1 MKFTAHRGY
10 RRTAAILTAGALLAS
25 LTACAGSESGE
36 GAAQDESHDLIIG
49 SMGAPA
55 NLDPAMLYE
64 GQTAYIWSAV
74 YDTLLAKDVETGE
87 IVGNAAESWEYSED
101 GRTLTLELRDGMTF
115 SSGDAVDA
123 EAVAATM
130 NRTRTT
136 PGTQQGRFSSVED
149 VVAVDET
156 TVEVK
161 FSEYD
166 PAFVTTL
173 INATGVIADPATVDE
188 EKTKTD
194 PIGSGPYTLDTDKT
208 VAGSTYVLAKR
219 DDYWNAD
226 AFPFD
231 SITVKVF
238 ADPTATFNA
247 LQAGE
252 IYASTVNPQQLGPIK
267 TDPAYSVQQVS
278 GATIAELI
286 ILDRTGE
293 QFPALGDPRVRQA
306 INLALDRD
314 GIVKALLPETG
325 TATAQLFGPG
335 GQAYEEDLDS
345 YYEHDVDKAKELLAE
360 AGYADGL
367 TLPVPSTYMTTQFEP
382 LLSQQ
387 FADAGITLEWIA
399 TPPNETDGINFSG
412 KYAMTIAFGSFTG
425 GDAGILEQNFGS
437 GQNNPSGYSDADID
451 AAFTEIYSTTDE
463 AAVADAYTALN
474 EHAVEIGL
482 TAPIARIDPVWVTR
496 NGVAY
501 LDTGKSGMNEIRV
514 FGLAES
520 D

>member
-1 MKFTAHRGY
+1 MNHTAHRGA
-10 RRTAAILTAGALLAS
+10 RRLAAVVAVGAVAATLA
-25 LTACAGSESGE
+25 ACAGPDTGE
-36 GAAQDESHDLIIG
+36 GAGEGETHELIIG
-49 SMGAPA
+49 SIGAPA

-87 IVGNAAESWEYSED
+87 IVGNAAEEWEYSED
-101 GRTLTLELRDGMTF
+101 GRVLTLTLRDGMTF
-115 SSGDAVDA
+115 SSGDPVDA

-136 PGTQQGRFSSVED
+136 PGTQQGRFESVED
-149 VVAVDET
+149 VVAVDDS
-156 TVEVK
+156 TVEVR

-173 INATGVIADPATVDE
+173 VNATGVIADPATVDAE
-188 EKTKTD
+188 QTKTD
-194 PIGSGPYTLDTDKT
+194 PTGSGPYTLDTEKT
-208 VAGSTYVLAKR
+208 VAGSTYVLDKR
-219 DDYWNAD
+219 DDYWNAE

-231 SITVKVF
+231 SITVRVF

-267 TDPAYSVQQVS
+267 TDPAYRVQQVS
-278 GATIAELI
+278 SATIAELI

-293 QFPALGDPRVRQA
+293 KFPALGDPRVRQA
-306 INLALDRD
+306 INYALDRD

-325 TATAQLFGPG
+325 TATSQLFGPEG
-335 GQAYEEDLDS
+335 DAYDESLDS

-387 FADAGITLEWIA
+387 FADAGITLDWIA

-425 GDAGILEQNFGS
+425 GDPGILEQNFGA
-437 GQNNPSGYSDADID
+437 GQNNPSGYTDADLD
-451 AAFTEIYSTTDE
+451 AATAEIEGTTDE
-463 AAVADAYTALN
+463 SEAADAYKALN
-474 EHAVEIGL
+474 KHAVEIAL

-496 NGVAY
+496 DGVAY